1 MGGDGGGRRETA
13 TLGGGCF
20 WCLEPVFASLD
31 GVEAVTVGYA
41 GGRTAEPTYR
51 EVCGGDTGH
60 AEVVQVVFDPARI
73 SFADLLRVFFGVHDP
88 TTPDRQGADAG
99 PQYRSIVLYDGE
111 TQRRTAEAVIAE
123 LEAEGVWEDPVV
135 TQVVPL
141 ERFWPAEDHHQRY
154 YERNPGQG
162 YCRVVIAPKLAKFR
176 RRFESRLRRGGGPGG
191 R

>member
-1 MGGDGGGRRETA
+1 MGGDGPGRRETA

-20 WCLEPVFASLD
+20 WCLEPVFAALD
-31 GVEAVTVGYA
+31 GVETVTVGYA
-41 GGRTAEPTYR
+41 GGHTAEPTYR
-51 EVCGGDTGH
+51 EVCGGGTGH
-60 AEVVQVVFDPARI
+60 AEVVQVAFDPARI
-73 SFADLLRVFFGVHDP
+73 SFGDLLRVFFGVHDP

-111 TQRRTAEAVIAE
+111 AQRRTAGAVIAE

-141 ERFWPAEDHHQRY
+141 GRFWPAEEYHQRY
-154 YERNPGQG
+154 YEKNPGQG

-176 RRFESRLRRGGGPGG
+176 RRFEGRLRRDGASGG